1 MSIKTSSISYE
12 INNKSILRDIS
23 LEVKLGEILCVLGP
37 NGAGKSTLL
46 NLLSGDFKPS
56 SGEIHFDGKNLNDI
70 SIQERS
76 FMRSVMAQ
84 SQAIVFDFSVKE
96 IIEMG
101 WLDKG
106 LSGYADKFQ
115 EALDEIA
122 EEASVKDLL
131 NEKFNVLS
139 GGEQRRVHFAR
150 TLLQTWRP
158 SNSSDPIYL

>member
-1 MSIKTSSISYE
+1 MSIKISSVSYE
-12 INNKSILRDIS
+12 KGNKRILDDIS
-23 LEVKLGEILCVLGP
+23 LEIKSGEVLSVLGP

-46 NLLSGDFKPS
+46 NLISGDISPS
-56 SGEIHFDGKNLNDI
+56 KGEIYFDDKNLKDI

-106 LSGYADKFQ
+106 LS
-115 EALDEIA
+115 LI
-122 EEASVKDLL
+122 
-131 NEKFNVLS
+131 
-139 GGEQRRVHFAR
+139 H
-150 TLLQTWRP
+150 
-158 SNSSDPIYL
+158 I